1 MNHVTSISAIF
12 VPIGFGNTWYT
23 RAAIPPNTTKRYV
36 HVIQPYKIIP
46 RSRRMPITSG
56 LGSPNPNNH
65 SRKRHRA
72 SAKVRAWRFGIF
84 NQSDNK
90 KKPSKRM
97 KGEPLIIIVDTHVV
111 VANKKAA
118 FLNEPSGNKAHASV
132 AHAAITSTVIIPAPL
147 TAIR

>member
-1 MNHVTSISAIF
+1 MEILIRHAFSSDQSGAAMNHETSITTNNKTNKKK
-12 VPIGFGNTWYT
+12 NTKKT

-56 LGSPNPNNH
+56 LGSPNPNTH

-84 NQSDNK
+84 SQSDNK
-90 KKPSKRM
+90 K
-97 KGEPLIIIVDTHVV
+97 
-111 VANKKAA
+111 
-118 FLNEPSGNKAHASV
+118 
-132 AHAAITSTVIIPAPL
+132 
-147 TAIR
+147 